1 MEIAFTDQ
9 AVKDIQYW
17 KSKKN
22 KLIQERIEK
31 LLESICQSPSEG
43 IGKPERLKYDLAG
56 CWSRRINS
64 EHRIVYTV
72 SGEIITIISVR
83 FHY

>member
-56 CWSRRINS
+56 CWSRRINN